1 MSYLMTIIY
10 SIPIALLF
18 GFGFFHFKKRG
29 YSFAAVISGLCGLLT
44 MPAAMFYAL
53 TPMER
58 IIGILVSGGCV
69 IARYLRKK
77 TNQGY

>member
-29 YSFAAVISGLCGLLT
+29 YSFAAGMSGLCGLLT
-44 MPAAMFYAL
+44 VPAAMFYAL
-53 TPMER
+53 TPFER
-58 IIGILVSGGCV
+58 VIGIFLSVSFV
-69 IARYLRKK
+69 IARVLSK
-77 TNQGY
+77 NGH